1 MERSEALRILELFRI
16 APGTEGDAP
25 SVRGLLARFLT
36 SGAISLAEFQTAR
49 DIVTRKGVTD
59 PWAYGFA
66 TAMFLSLHGGNAF
79 LDTSRIE
86 GLLEK
91 AGYIEDETKES
102 SDAFKASLAES
113 GRRMMAAAEA
123 LAGDVIVKDE
133 GRWFF
138 QKNRTAV
145 SAICEAIGKRIGAS
159 ERFAGIELSDEELDA
174 AVSFVNSRTGA
185 HYSLNDEQRSA
196 VAKVAAQRLTV
207 VTGGPGT
214 GKTTVVCSFL
224 RALFGRKAVD
234 PVDVALAAP
243 TGRAGQRM
251 GEAIRKQ
258 CIGFANADDPVRQGI
273 ESLKGQ
279 TIHSL
284 LGGYPPN
291 WKYTAE
297 NPLPHKLVIVDESS
311 MVDINLMQA
320 LLSALDDDCRLVL
333 LGDGDQLPSV
343 DAGAVLGDLVG
354 GVGDEVVVKLSKSN
368 RFRGRL
374 AECAA
379 AINDKSEG
387 LTEKGRFEKFC
398 AAAMDI
404 PVNSGA
410 GWTEP
415 LWQKETENSCFV
427 ANLPPE
433 VRPDDAHRL
442 IVKWAEDF
450 GLVKSAEGSLLALAE
465 DFPKEDD
472 ALVKGVRSRASQTLF
487 DALDNSRILTVVR
500 EGPFGVRGVNELLVK
515 KRFGGRLPANPYVKA
530 GVPVLITRNTRERNL
545 FNGDIGITVEGAGG
559 MVAIFPRGDEVVVC
573 PVDLLP
579 EHDLAYSIT
588 VHKSQGSEFDNVLVL
603 LPNDVENPLLSRPL
617 VYTGVTRAKKRAVVM
632 GTEAALR
639 KALATSVERDTGI
652 RV

>member
-1 MERSEALRILELFRI
+1 METGEALRLLELFRI
-16 APGTEGDAP
+16 APGTADDAL

-36 SGAISLAEFQTAR
+36 SGAISLAEFQTVR
-49 DIVTRKGVTD
+49 DIVTRKNVTD

-66 TAMFLSLHGGNAF
+66 AVMFLSLHGGNAF
-79 LDTSRIE
+79 LDPSRIE

-91 AGYIEDETKES
+91 AGYVEGEPKES
-102 SDAFKASLAES
+102 SDAFKTSLAEF
-113 GRRMMAAAEA
+113 GRRMLTAADA
-123 LAGDVIVKDE
+123 LEGDVIVNDE

-138 QKNRTAV
+138 QKNLTAV
-145 SAICEAIGKRIGAS
+145 KAICEAIGRRMETAEK
-159 ERFAGIELSDEELDA
+159 FVGIELSDDELSA
-174 AVSFVNSRTGA
+174 AISFVNKRTGVP
-185 HYSLNDEQRSA
+185 YSLNPEQRSA

-224 RALFGRKAVD
+224 RALFGRNAID

-243 TGRAGQRM
+243 TARAGQRM

-258 CIGFANADDPVRQGI
+258 CMEFGEAKDLVRQRI

-297 NPLPHKLVIVDESS
+297 NHLPHKLVIIDESS
-311 MVDINLMQA
+311 MVDINLMRS

-354 GVGDEVVVKLSKSN
+354 GIGDEVVVKLKKSN
-368 RFRGRL
+368 RFRGKL
-374 AECAA
+374 AESAA
-379 AINDKSEG
+379 AINDKAEN
-387 LTEKGRFEKFC
+387 LTEAKRWEKFRV
-398 AAAMDI
+398 AASDI
-404 PVNSGA
+404 PLRPID
-410 GWTEP
+410 GWTAP
-415 LWQKETENSCFV
+415 LWRKGAEDSCFTAV
-427 ANLPPE
+427 LPE
-433 VRPDDAHRL
+433 DIRTDACHRL

-450 GLVKSAEGSLLALAE
+450 GLVKSAEGCLLTLAE
-465 DFPKEDD
+465 DFPQEDD
-472 ALVKGVRSRASQTLF
+472 ALVKGVRSPASQALF
-487 DALDNSRILTVVR
+487 DALDRSRILTVVR
-500 EGPFGVRGVNELLVK
+500 EGPFGVRGINELLVK

-545 FNGDIGITVEGAGG
+545 FNGDIGITVEGLGG
-559 MVAIFPRGDEVVVC
+559 MVALFPRGDEVVVC
-573 PVDLLP
+573 PIDLLP
-579 EHDLAYSIT
+579 EHDLAYAIT

-617 VYTGVTRAKKRAVVM
+617 VYTGITRAKKRAVVM
-632 GTEAALR
+632 GTKAALR

-652 RV
+652 EV